1 MSIENPSQEF
11 RLKNETR
18 NYFFE
23 ETLQN
28 EFMSK
33 KHEKVCTTL
42 NYRGHFLILAS
53 AVTGCILIF
62 AFASWYFYKNKKCK
76 TIIKKKNRKHDKI
89 ILLPNTMLNSL
100 VNFKY

>member
-1 MSIENPSQEF
+1 MYIENPSQEF

-33 KHEKVCTTL
+33 KREKVCTTL

-62 AFASWYFYKNKKCK
+62 AFASWYFYRNYEFCNGIKNLCNKCR
-76 TIIKKKNRKHDKI
+76 N
-89 ILLPNTMLNSL
+89 
-100 VNFKY
+100 